1 MKVWGISICLVSI
14 VMDLGLSHFL
24 TKILSDKLLQ
34 GASRISADITKIHIA
49 QWIIIKWVVQGL
61 MTEYLEIQ
69 LNDWAICGIGLIILA
84 ISALLARVKPLSKL
98 KI

>member
-1 MKVWGISICLVSI
+1 
-14 VMDLGLSHFL
+14 
-24 TKILSDKLLQ
+24 
-34 GASRISADITKIHIA
+34 
-49 QWIIIKWVVQGL
+49 